1 MLRIFDGIGE
11 ALASQQH
18 VDGDIAGAVLVI
30 INESA
35 DQQAA
40 VATLR
45 QIAAL
50 LEAEQ
55 TKAAAREQKVD

>member
-11 ALASQQH
+11 PLASQQH

-50 LEAEQ
+50 LEAEEV
-55 TKAAAREQKVD
+55 KVAATEQKEE